1 MEPIWNS
8 NENVIKRIFPKFNK
22 EYSIPKS
29 SLGYDAR
36 INSLRNCIDSINP
49 EVWKKVRW
57 TINNYDFVV
66 EDPFINRAFYKYWEI
81 VNTFSLLENDYQT
94 ILCLAEAPGGFIQ
107 GTNYYFTQ
115 LIKKHRKKEV
125 NEDGFLVI
133 PKQRR
138 LPKIISMS
146 LNKSNPLYSS
156 YNLPS
161 YNTAVIKN
169 NVTILYGKD
178 NTGDMCNPDNLE
190 YMKMILGSHIES
202 HRESCKVD
210 FITSDGGFDEGNDF
224 NNKEQLHY
232 SLFFTEITYAFCFLK
247 RGGNFIIKF
256 FDTFTHTSLDL
267 LWLLAS
273 SFKHFSIYKPYTS
286 RPTNSEKYIICKNFL
301 GASDELVDDM
311 KNFMKVL
318 YNLKSNSN
326 SDYLSNSN
334 YLSFQLFDSI
344 PELFKG
350 TIYMINKTILDGQ
363 CLFLQKAINLSTNN
377 DFIYNFDKIKDKT
390 IKERSENFKNWK
402 KKLGLP

>member
-8 NENVIKRIFPKFNK
+8 SENVIKRIFPKFNQ
-22 EYSIPKS
+22 EYAIPKT
-29 SLGYDAR
+29 SLGYDSR
-36 INSLRNCIDSINP
+36 INSLRDCIDSINP

-81 VNTFSLLENDYQT
+81 VKTFRLLENDYQT

-107 GTNYYFTQ
+107 GTNYYFGQ
-115 LIKKHRKKEV
+115 LIKKNRKKEV
-125 NEDGFLVI
+125 NEDGFMVI
-133 PKQRR
+133 QKQRK

-161 YNTAVIKN
+161 YNTAVIKS

-178 NTGDMCNPDNLE
+178 NTGDMCNPENLE
-190 YMKMILGSHIES
+190 YMKEVVSE
-202 HRESCKVD
+202 KVD

-232 SLFFTEITYAFCFLK
+232 TLFFTEITYAFCFLK
-247 RGGNFIIKF
+247 PGGNFIIKF
-256 FDTFTHTSLDL
+256 FDTFTNTSLDL

-301 GASDELVDDM
+301 GANDQLLDDM

-318 YNLKSNSN
+318 YNLKSSSD
-326 SDYLSNSN
+326 SDYR
-334 YLSFQLFDSI
+334 SFQLFDSI

-350 TIYMINKTILDGQ
+350 TIFMINKTILDGQ

-390 IKERSENFKNWK
+390 VKERSENFKNWK